1 MLRALAKFLMFIVP
15 LFVLNGLMGIF
26 FDNKDVVDYVVYTT
40 KRKNFKNV
48 KRRVLQQYIQ
58 KCYEQVNEKNDR

>member
-1 MLRALAKFLMFIVP
+1 MLRALAKFLMFTVP
-15 LFVLNGLMGIF
+15 LFVLNGLMCVF
-26 FDNKDVVDYVVYTT
+26 FENKDVVDYTVYTT